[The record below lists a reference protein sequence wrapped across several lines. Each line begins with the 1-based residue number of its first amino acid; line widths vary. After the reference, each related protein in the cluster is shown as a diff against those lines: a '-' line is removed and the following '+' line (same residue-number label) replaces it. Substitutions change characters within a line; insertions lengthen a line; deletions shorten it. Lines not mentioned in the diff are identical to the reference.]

1 MVRPVSRARVLRQRQ
16 TSAEARL
23 WQALRGKATGRY
35 KFRRQHPI
43 AHYIADFVCLDAK
56 LIIEVD
62 GATHSTDAE
71 IARDVTRD
79 TELAQLGF
87 FTLRVTNDEVYNN
100 LDGMV
105 ETILATIEQRNHL

>member
-1 MVRPVSRARVLRQRQ
+1 MVLPVSRARVLRGQQ

-23 WQALRGKATGRY
+23 WQVLRGRSTGHY

-43 AHYIADFVCLDAK
+43 VHYIVDYVCLDAK
-56 LIIEVD
+56 LIIEID

-71 IARDVTRD
+71 IARDATRD
-79 TELAQLGF
+79 TELSQPGF

-100 LDGMV
+100 LDGV
-105 ETILATIEQRNHL
+105 AETILATIEQRHFL